1 MAENFD
7 ITSKEVLYKSDSDIT
22 YDAKKIR
29 KDFETA
35 NEHRDYSIYT
45 RLMDAAVE
53 AKARSLFPHF
63 NVKKGDIIVDAGSG
77 TGALTKL
84 VLRTFPDAKVFAL
97 DISKELQKRMNKGE
111 SHIKIVFGDAAE
123 QNFLDNSVA
132 VKYYSTSGHEIESFG
147 GRGRMRMAIENTFQ
161 ELKPGGRV
169 VIRDFAKPS
178 GVNPVY
184 MKILSR
190 VGVDSIPQDVNS
202 ENIDY
207 NVLSTRALFDRF
219 QKEFGGGSAF
229 HYERVVIDGEEYFKI
244 DQEWAHEFYLR
255 KDYTANWRQ
264 EIKEKYTYWT
274 MEEARQTLNDIGYV
288 NVRVIPDPNEYI
300 LNNRLEGKIA
310 LYELVDGGR
319 LRLVQ
324 FPPTHMV
331 IVGEKPR
338 V

>member
-1 MAENFD
+1 MESFD
-7 ITSKEVLYKSDSDIT
+7 RKSNEVLYGSDFDPT
-22 YDAKKIR
+22 HHAEKIR
-29 KDFETA
+29 QEFEAA

-53 AKARSLFPHF
+53 AKALSLFPHF
-63 NVKKGDIIVDAGSG
+63 NVKAGDIIVDAGSG

-97 DISKELQKRMNKGE
+97 DISEKLQERVKKEK

-147 GRGRMRMAIENTFQ
+147 GQGRMRIAMENTFR
-161 ELKPGGRV
+161 ELKPGGRT
-169 VIRDFAKPS
+169 VIRDFAEPS
-178 GVNPVY
+178 GVNPIY

-190 VGVDSIPQDVNS
+190 VGVDSIPQDVNP
-202 ENIDY
+202 EDIDY
-207 NVLSTRALFDRF
+207 NVLSTRTLLERF
-219 QKEFGGGSAF
+219 QKEFSNGNAF
-229 HYERVVIDGEEYFKI
+229 QYERIIIDGEEYFRI
-244 DQEWAHEFYLR
+244 DPEWAHEFYLR

-274 MEEARQTLNDIGYV
+274 MEEAKKILEEIGYT

-300 LNNRLEGKIA
+300 IKNRLEGKIE
-310 LYELVDGGR
+310 LYELSDDKR
-319 LRLVQ
+319 LQSVR
-324 FPPTHMV
+324 FPTTHMV
-331 IVGEKPR
+331 IVGEKPL